1 MQPTN
6 GYKSLQ
12 IIFFALLCGQLLFLL
27 VAFFLIKQNIFR
39 SSRHDLEN
47 IFLSVLVILALLCMV
62 SGNKIFKARLQKLS
76 DINPIAARFSE
87 YRAASLVRWALLE
100 GPCLFAIIC
109 FILTANYLFI
119 LIAIFILFFFGS
131 TAPAK
136 NKVAND
142 MGISTDELDS
152 IS

>member
-6 GYKSLQ
+6 AFKSLQ
-12 IIFFALLCGQLLFLL
+12 TIFYALLCGQILFLL
-27 VAFFLIKQNIFR
+27 VAFFLIKKDIFIA
-39 SSRHDLEN
+39 SKKDLEN
-47 IFLSVLVILALLCMV
+47 IFLPVLVIVALLCMV

-76 DINPIAARFSE
+76 SVNPITARFSE

-109 FILTANYLFI
+109 FMLTANYFFI
-119 LIAIFILFFFGS
+119 LIAILILFFFGS
-131 TAPAK
+131 TVPAK